1 MHSFIHSFIHLF
13 IHSFIDFAER
23 EETMTFPFAK
33 LVSMARDM
41 GIATDGT
48 FDEFIESLNQQGY
61 LLKKRN
67 REYEL
72 TGT

>member
-1 MHSFIHSFIHLF
+1 MV
-13 IHSFIDFAER
+13 
-23 EETMTFPFAK
+23 FPFAK
-33 LVSMARDM
+33 LVTLARDM